1 MGPKKAAAKGQ
12 SAELLLEVSRRVAA
26 GRNLDEQL
34 ESLVELITTTLGAE
48 RGSLFLND
56 STTGE
61 LYSRV
66 AQGDFQREIRI
77 LNSSGIAGHV
87 FSEGTGLLVHDAYA
101 DSRFNPS
108 VDERTGFKTRN
119 MVCAPVRTVRGQ
131 ILGVTQVLN
140 KKKGRFTK
148 QDLQRLEAMTTQ
160 AAVVLQGTL
169 FVEKMERARKQEAEF
184 LGVVSEVSSEIQ
196 LGPLLQKIMAAVTR
210 MLNAE
215 CSTLFLNDAKTDEL
229 YTEIGQGLGSTKIRF
244 PNHLGIAGTV
254 FTSSRSVNIPYAYAD
269 LRFNPEFDKKTGFF
283 TRSMLCVPVVNKDG
297 KTIGVTQVLNKHG
310 GIFTDD
316 DEARL
321 RAFTAQISIGLENAQ
336 LFKDVQNTKNY
347 NESILESMSNGVITL
362 DEEGKI
368 VTCNAASI
376 VIMDVSPSEI
386 VGRSADEFF
395 AKTNAWVVEKIQEV
409 DETREVTNIMDT
421 EMVFGEQK
429 RSVNLT
435 ILPLMSSKEAPLG
448 TLILMEDISNEKRV
462 KSTMSRYMDASLA
475 DKLLETG
482 EEILGGQSSSAT
494 VLFSDIRA
502 FTTLTEEL
510 GPQGTVALLNEYF
523 TLMVDCIQ
531 REEGMLDKFIGDAI
545 MAVFGTPVPHDDD
558 EDRAVRTAVTMISAL
573 NGYNSERAAHGMK
586 TIDIGV
592 GINTDTIV
600 SGNIGSPKRMDY
612 TVIGDGVNLAARL
625 ETACKQYGARVLI
638 SENTIKKLRGTYR
651 MREIDLVVVK
661 GKTQPVAI
669 YELLDFHTD
678 ETFPNVMEVLNQFQ
692 HGVSL
697 YRQSQWEEAIESF
710 QRALQLNPADSV
722 SNLYLDRCQHYL
734 ADPPPEDWSGVWTM
748 KEK

>member
-215 CSTLFLNDAKTDEL
+215 RSTLFLNDAKTDEL

-336 LFKDVQNTKNY
+336 LFEDVQNTKNY

-600 SGNIGSPKRMDY
+600 SGD
-612 TVIGDGVNLAARL
+612 LA
-625 ETACKQYGARVLI
+625 
-638 SENTIKKLRGTYR
+638 
-651 MREIDLVVVK
+651 
-661 GKTQPVAI
+661 P
-669 YELLDFHTD
+669 
-678 ETFPNVMEVLNQFQ
+678 
-692 HGVSL
+692 
-697 YRQSQWEEAIESF
+697 
-710 QRALQLNPADSV
+710 
-722 SNLYLDRCQHYL
+722 
-734 ADPPPEDWSGVWTM
+734 
-748 KEK
+748 